1 MMRGAWIISTVYV
14 CHKRGR
20 RGGGKESEPLIE
32 IWLASVRSI
41 AFESCFIGLLLLLLF
56 FSAITLVGGGIVGEA
71 NSWATNSQ
79 SRCISFSN
87 KLPATNILLVKK
99 RRIRVVLAIF
109 VTCDDKSGC
118 GGGGSFKKVVRVYKY
133 GIGIP
138 WLDWLSFFGCV
149 CVCNSWLVYASLLK
163 GYQEIGLDSSLTV
176 DSITVLEFFF
186 FEIAG
191 CQQALLLSYESL
203 PQWE

>member
-1 MMRGAWIISTVYV
+1 M
-14 CHKRGR
+14 
-20 RGGGKESEPLIE
+20 
-32 IWLASVRSI
+32 
-41 AFESCFIGLLLLLLF
+41 
-56 FSAITLVGGGIVGEA
+56 
-71 NSWATNSQ
+71 
-79 SRCISFSN
+79 
-87 KLPATNILLVKK
+87 
-99 RRIRVVLAIF
+99 
-109 VTCDDKSGC
+109 TCDDKSGC

-191 CQQALLLSYESL
+191 RQQALLLSYESL